1 MKSVCV
7 VQMVYVEVAEG
18 IGTYSL
24 ASSILSSFDYFAYLA
39 HRPTHSFL
47 FDLFSK
53 SRLYN
58 EPGLVQ
64 TLNSIASVFL
74 VLEL

>member
-39 HRPTHSFL
+39 H
-47 FDLFSK
+47 
-53 SRLYN
+53 
-58 EPGLVQ
+58 G
-64 TLNSIASVFL
+64 
-74 VLEL
+74 